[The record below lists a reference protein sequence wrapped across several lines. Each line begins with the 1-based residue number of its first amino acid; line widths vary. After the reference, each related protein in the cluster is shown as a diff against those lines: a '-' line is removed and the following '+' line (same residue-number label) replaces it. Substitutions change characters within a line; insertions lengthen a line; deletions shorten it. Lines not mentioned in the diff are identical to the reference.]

1 MSDEEMKK
9 SDLLKETSDSAENPK
24 LCSFS
29 IERLLAKP
37 SKIDEEENKFPQQT
51 DLSLLCQESE

>member
-9 SDLLKETSDSAENPK
+9 SDSKDSTENPR

-29 IERLLAKP
+29 IERLLAP

-51 DLSLLCQESE
+51 DLSLFCQESK

>member
-9 SDLLKETSDSAENPK
+9 SDSSKETSDSAENPR

-29 IERLLAKP
+29 IERLLAP

-51 DLSLLCQESE
+51 DLSLFCQESE